1 MYPVRASG
9 TVNYFL
15 VPVERAVRLAG
26 NDKLVGTV
34 QVREC
39 PEENVKAFVFPDQSE
54 EQEGFLPRID
64 AKAGAGLFPGNP
76 LSEMSVD
83 RVEQGQAVRP
93 RTEPPEIVRNLVAE
107 ADVSAFTGLGA
118 PYWNPYARGAVF
130 GLTRG
135 SDRKYLVRGASKNF
149 GSWGITLWSTETTL
163 QLFLRRLAMNP
174 REGANHDIQ

>member
-64 AKAGAGLFPGNP
+64 AKAGAGSGC
-76 LSEMSVD
+76 
-83 RVEQGQAVRP
+83 
-93 RTEPPEIVRNLVAE
+93 PPP
-107 ADVSAFTGLGA
+107 D
-118 PYWNPYARGAVF
+118 
-130 GLTRG
+130 
-135 SDRKYLVRGASKNF
+135 
-149 GSWGITLWSTETTL
+149 
-163 QLFLRRLAMNP
+163 
-174 REGANHDIQ
+174 